1 MNTHDIR
8 LMSIVGVLIVLSAP
22 AFAKPP
28 HRRSRHSA
36 IVGLRAEVR
45 RLRAENRRL
54 REQIGRAMQM
64 PALQSEAE
72 KDEEEY
78 IIKIEMALHPKYGLQ
93 LIGR

>member
-1 MNTHDIR
+1 
-8 LMSIVGVLIVLSAP
+8 
-22 AFAKPP
+22 
-28 HRRSRHSA
+28 
-36 IVGLRAEVR
+36 
-45 RLRAENRRL
+45 
-54 REQIGRAMQM
+54 MQM